1 MSGHAAFRRQPVPG
15 EMALTYSALTL
26 PAPIQG
32 IIENQNWA
40 YTKPGCAVI
49 LDNWFPTQKGL
60 KLRGGT
66 ERWLTLPDPVEI
78 VRSGFEYVSGSVQRM
93 FAATVTR
100 LFDVSFSDSPVE
112 VTGLGT
118 QTDGNY
124 SAAQLANTGGDY
136 LIIVNDAGDYV
147 RRFNGTSWTY
157 LSTTTPLDWAISTAY
172 AVGDRALDTD
182 DNTRWK
188 CLVAHTSPST
198 GTFAA
203 ARIAT
208 PGQWAIDHAPDNT
221 SFITGPIDAPAIVQN
236 GQGLT
241 HVWKHANRLFFVQ
254 GGTMNAWCLPV
265 HSVGGELVFIPLS
278 GAMKRGGS
286 LLFGASWTVDSGA
299 GSDDKCIFVSD
310 MGEIAVFTG
319 TDPTDSSNW
328 KQDGCYDISRP
339 LSKYGHEKL
348 GGDILIATID
358 GIVPLTATMSKDV
371 SLLSLAAITYNIEQ
385 SWTQEYT
392 NKRTY
397 PTMLT
402 KWSEGDALIFS
413 FPGPGGTVT
422 GIPPIPASMSVGVS
436 NIHTGAWCRYTGWD
450 AMCFMQLHGSL
461 FFGTQDGRIMMAE
474 SGGTDDGI
482 NYVCTM
488 VGGWEMFQVPPNQV
502 TWFQA
507 RAAFFSS
514 AHEPFEPQL
523 SATVDY
529 QFRIPPPPAPGPDPG
544 LLDVWDQGLWD
555 TALWDQPG
563 AGTPQIKN
571 TMWVSIGE
579 TGFSHAPIVQATV
592 EQQAKPNVELVS
604 ISATYVR
611 MAANV

>member
-15 EMALTYSALTL
+15 EMALQYATTTL
-26 PAPIQG
+26 PAPIRG
-32 IIENQNWA
+32 VIENENWA
-40 YTKPGCAVI
+40 YTKPGGAVI

-60 KLRGGT
+60 RLRGGT
-66 ERWLTLPDPVEI
+66 ERWLTLPDPVEV

-93 FAATVTR
+93 FAATTTR
-100 LFDVSFSDSPVE
+100 LFDVTFSDSPIE

-118 QTDGNY
+118 QTNGNY

-147 RRFNGTSWTY
+147 RRFNGSSWAY
-157 LSTTTPLDWAISTAY
+157 LSTTLPAVWAISTAY
-172 AVGDRALDTD
+172 VVGDRALDTA

-188 CLVAHTSPST
+188 CLSAHTSPGT

-203 ARIAT
+203 ARLAT
-208 PGQWAIDHAPDNT
+208 PSQWSLEHASDNV
-221 SFITGPIDAPAIVQN
+221 SFITAPATAPAMVQN

-265 HSVGGELVFIPLS
+265 HAVGGELVFIPLS

-286 LLFGASWTVDSGA
+286 LLFGASWSVDSGS
-299 GSDDKCIFVSD
+299 GMDDKCIFVSD
-310 MGEIAVFTG
+310 QGEIAIFSG
-319 TDPTDSSNW
+319 TDPTSSTNW
-328 KQDGCYDISRP
+328 KQDGCYDISQP
-339 LSKYGHEKL
+339 LSKYGHQKL
-348 GGDILIATID
+348 GGDIMISTID

-371 SLLSLAAITYNIEQ
+371 SQLSLAAITYNIQ
-385 SWTQEYT
+385 NLWTLER
-392 NKRTY
+392 NVKRTY

-402 KWSEGDALIFS
+402 KWSEGNALIFS
-413 FPGPGGTVT
+413 FPGAGSTVA
-422 GIPPIPASMSVGVS
+422 GIFPIKSSTVGVS
-436 NIHTGAWCRYTGWD
+436 NVQTGAWCRYTGWD
-450 AMCFMQLHGSL
+450 AVCFMQLHGSL
-461 FFGTQDGRIMMAE
+461 FFGTQDGRIMIAE
-474 SGGTDDGI
+474 SSGTDDGVG
-482 NYVCTM
+482 YVCTM
-488 VGGWEMFQVPPNQV
+488 VGGWEMFQSPPNQV

-514 AHEPFEPQL
+514 AQEPFQPQL
-523 SATVDY
+523 AAAVDY
-529 QFRIPPPPAPGPDPG
+529 QFVIPPPPPPGPDPG

-563 AGTPQIKN
+563 ASIPAIKN

-579 TGFSHAPIVQATV
+579 TGFSHAPIVQVTV
-592 EQQAKPNVELVS
+592 EQQVRPTVELVS
-604 ISATYVR
+604 ISATYLR
-611 MAANV
+611 MGANV

>member
-1 MSGHAAFRRQPVPG
+1 
-15 EMALTYSALTL
+15 MAIQYQSITL
-26 PAPIQG
+26 PAPIRG
-32 IIENQNWA
+32 IIENENWA

-60 KLRGGT
+60 RLRGGT

-100 LFDVSFSDSPVE
+100 LFDVSFSDNPVE

-124 SAAQLANTGGDY
+124 SAAQLANTGGDW
-136 LIIVNDAGDYV
+136 LVIVNDAGDYV
-147 RRFNGTSWTY
+147 RRYNGTSWAY
-157 LSTTTPLDWAISTAY
+157 LATTTPLDWTISTPY
-172 AVGDRALDTD
+172 AVGDRALDTA

-188 CLVAHTSPST
+188 CLVAHTSPGT

-203 ARIAT
+203 ARLAT
-208 PGQWAIDHAPDNT
+208 PGQWAIEHASDNG
-221 SFITGPIDAPAIVQN
+221 SFITGPVTAPADVQN

-265 HSVGGELVFIPLS
+265 HAVGGELVFIPLS

-286 LLFGASWTVDSGA
+286 LLFGASWSVDSGS
-299 GSDDKCIFVSD
+299 GMDDKCIFVSD
-310 MGEIAVFTG
+310 QGEIAMFTG
-319 TDPTDSSNW
+319 TDPTDSANW
-328 KQDGCYDISRP
+328 KQEGCYDISRP
-339 LSKYGHEKL
+339 LSKYGHVKL
-348 GGDILIATID
+348 GGDILISTID

-371 SLLSLAAITYNIEQ
+371 SALSLAAITYNIEPM
-385 SWTQEYT
+385 WTREYT

-397 PTMLT
+397 PLMLA
-402 KWSEGDALIFS
+402 KWNEGNALIFS
-413 FPGPGGTVT
+413 FPGSGGTT
-422 GIPPIPASMSVGVS
+422 AGGAFTTEPETVGVS
-436 NIHTGAWCRYTGWD
+436 NLHTGAWCRFTGWD
-450 AMCFMQLHGSL
+450 AMCFMQINGSL
-461 FFGTQDGRIMMAE
+461 FFGTQDGRIMLAE

-523 SATVDY
+523 AATVDY

-544 LLDVWDQGLWD
+544 ALDVWDQGLWD

-563 AGTPQIKN
+563 AGVPQIKN
-571 TMWVSIGE
+571 TMWVSVGE
-579 TGFSHAPIVQATV
+579 TGFSHAPIVQVTV
-592 EQQAKPNVELVS
+592 EQQVRPNVELISV
-604 ISATYVR
+604 SATYLR